1 MCHVTKFCSLARVF
15 YARHFVSKEVPGDE
29 VMTFSFNPILI
40 VMEKKRRQ
48 SVKTTN
54 RNRVV
59 VTSRGTSSYL
69 LLL

>member
-1 MCHVTKFCSLARVF
+1 MCHVTKFCSLARGF
-15 YARHFVSKEVPGDE
+15 YARHFVSREDPGDE

-40 VMEKKRRQ
+40 VKEKKRRQ